1 MTCAANRSNT
11 RGSEMSPTN
20 QFTGSYID
28 DMYHLT
34 FRLERLGDG
43 FSNAVGT
50 AGNDDSLACKASHF
64 HADHRMI

>member
-1 MTCAANRSNT
+1 
-11 RGSEMSPTN
+11 
-20 QFTGSYID
+20 
-28 DMYHLT
+28 MYHLT